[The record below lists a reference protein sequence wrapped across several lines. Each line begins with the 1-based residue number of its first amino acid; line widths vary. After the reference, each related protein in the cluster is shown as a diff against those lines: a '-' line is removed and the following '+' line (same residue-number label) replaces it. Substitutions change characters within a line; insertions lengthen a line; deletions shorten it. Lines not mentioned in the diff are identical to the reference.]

1 MFVDEFVQWENSGRL
16 QPRATQHLALQKDR
30 DGEDMDAQIEPRF
43 KDDHLVATVD
53 ERGQDTQDRLRA
65 P

>member
-1 MFVDEFVQWENSGRL
+1 MGGFKQA
-16 QPRATQHLALQKDR
+16 ATKGNDPDSILALQKNR

-53 ERGQDTQDRLRA
+53 ESGQDTQDCLRA